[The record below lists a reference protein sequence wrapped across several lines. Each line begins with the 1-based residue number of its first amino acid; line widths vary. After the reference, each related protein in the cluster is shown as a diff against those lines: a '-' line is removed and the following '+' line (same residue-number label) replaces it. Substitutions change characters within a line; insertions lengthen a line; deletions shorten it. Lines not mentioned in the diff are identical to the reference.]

1 MPESAGVELDEQLQA
16 FCAKIGEIQEHARY
30 VAARTSKA
38 FDPSAGHRIALKIN
52 RYYRNIRS
60 GASCRLYGG
69 RASSQDRIHAV
80 VHQIGCQS

>member
-1 MPESAGVELDEQLQA
+1 MPESAGADSTSSCRHFALKSGKSKNTPITLPP
-16 FCAKIGEIQEHARY
+16 
-30 VAARTSKA
+30 RTSKA
-38 FDPSAGHRIALKIN
+38 FDPSAGHRIALKVN
-52 RYYRNIRS
+52 RYHRNIRS